1 MLHLCFLLNSMI
13 NVFYISVWHTSLS
26 CPQYK
31 NSTWENI
38 WCWTPGDW
46 VVQWSEGHWFDSPGY
61 SSILTLSATRVRV
74 HLQTY
79 IPTWQNTVN
88 RLHLGFGYTK
98 EHLENHNLPWRHTQ
112 TKKRL
117 WTQLFNMRRRDCT
130 CSWCS
135 MPILMVL
142 IRMAIMMPLLKYL
155 LSTIPHSFI
164 LVLCHSSLQL
174 ILGLHPPCLPAPFWP
189 FFPFS
194 WFPEWTPSLSV
205 SSTAPSSASSFALRT
220 GPTPSLSDRAAAHWG
235 QPWVAEAAVRAMGDA
250 WSGLLWWGQGAPEM
264 VPTEDVKGSVCKA
277 FTLIMLSESFNA
289 VTYRASWLL
298 SSDDLPFHWPS
309 SPCLLLLLYLFRRH
323 GSPGVSP
330 ARCWKRQWFASWPC
344 GGRGRRA
351 GRVPRSSPRVH
362 WPEWRRTNTELAALA
377 WAGAP
382 SAWSL
387 RIGWRSPRGTGWSW
401 RRNPPGRMRVMCE
414 HTVFKTQLLVI
425 PPRINWKKSKCE
437 MVFCATFVNT
447 GTKQSESC

>member
-1 MLHLCFLLNSMI
+1 
-13 NVFYISVWHTSLS
+13 
-26 CPQYK
+26 
-31 NSTWENI
+31 
-38 WCWTPGDW
+38 
-46 VVQWSEGHWFDSPGY
+46 
-61 SSILTLSATRVRV
+61 
-74 HLQTY
+74 
-79 IPTWQNTVN
+79 
-88 RLHLGFGYTK
+88 
-98 EHLENHNLPWRHTQ
+98 
-112 TKKRL
+112 
-117 WTQLFNMRRRDCT
+117 MRRRVCT

-164 LVLCHSSLQL
+164 LVLCHSSLHL

-189 FFPFS
+189 FLPFS

-220 GPTPSLSDRAAAHWG
+220 GPTPSASDRAAAHWG
-235 QPWVAEAAVRAMGDA
+235 QPWVAEAAVRAMGEA

-264 VPTEDVKGSVCKA
+264 VPMEDVKGSMCKA
-277 FTLIMLSESFNA
+277 FILNILSEYFNA
-289 VTYRASWLL
+289 VTYRAFWLL
-298 SSDDLPFHWPS
+298 SSDVLPFHWPS
-309 SPCLLLLLYLFRRH
+309 SPCLLLLLYLFRRLE
-323 GSPGVSP
+323 SPGVSP
-330 ARCWKRQWFASWPC
+330 AGCWKRRWFASWPC

-362 WPEWRRTNTELAALA
+362 WPEWRRTNTALAALA

-401 RRNPPGRMRVMCE
+401 RRNPPGRMRVMFE
-414 HTVFKTQLLVI
+414 HTVFNTDMLVI
-425 PPRINWKKSKCE
+425 PPRISWKKKKK
-437 MVFCATFVNT
+437 VFLCYICKYWHEIVWELLANRSYERSVSASSQQDGLRPVELSCCYLKPVSPLGWTSPNIT
-447 GTKQSESC
+447 LCTIWLQTKLLCFQWVMSCISCLLF